1 MSQLSVIIPTLNE
14 GNTIA
19 ATVRYMLV
27 NGGSAVLEI
36 LVVDAQSEDDTARQ
50 AATAGATVLPC
61 ATRSRAAQMNHGAK
75 AAKGKILY
83 FVHADTIPPA
93 SFARDIQDRLAAG
106 YDMGCYRYKFDSPS
120 FLLKINAFFNRFP
133 FLWCQGGDKTFF
145 IQKEK
150 FFALGG
156 YDEYYTIME
165 EYDFLRRAM
174 PLYRMCTIPKYAIV
188 SARKYAKNSWLQVQ
202 LANAKVFGM
211 FKRGEAPEKMR
222 EEYRRMLKM

>member
-1 MSQLSVIIPTLNE
+1 MPRLSVIIPTLNE

-19 ATVRYMLV
+19 ATVRYMLA
-27 NGGSAVLEI
+27 NGGSDVLEV
-36 LVVDAQSEDDTARQ
+36 LVIDARSDDDTVTQ
-50 AATAGATVLPC
+50 ASGAGATVLQSPV
-61 ATRSRAAQMNHGAK
+61 RSRAAQMNYGAK
-75 AAKGKILY
+75 SASGEVLY
-83 FVHADTIPPA
+83 FVHADTLPPA
-93 SFARDIQDRLAAG
+93 SFAQDIQAHLAAG

-174 PLYRMCTIPKYAIV
+174 PIYRMCTIPKYAIV
-188 SARKYAKNSWLQVQ
+188 SARKYVKNSWLQVQ

-211 FKRGEAPEKMR
+211 FKRGETPEKMR
-222 EEYRRMLKM
+222 EVYRKMLKM